1 MKSQLHPDSAAEE
14 VAALSNMNYSN
25 MTVAELKSLA
35 KNKGIEGYSDMK
47 KAKLIAVL
55 Q

>member
-1 MKSQLHPDSAAEE
+1 MVKSRLHPDSATEE
-14 VAALSNMNYSN
+14 VAALSNM
-25 MTVAELKSLA
+25 TIVELKSLA

-47 KAKLIAVL
+47 KAELIAVL